1 MHVYETGGTYQVTP
15 ATLLVLGYQ
24 HTTFEAHSWNQV
36 TAAALYSLSK
46 RTQVYISSDYLR
58 ASAGVDPVIGGS
70 FAPSLA
76 GQQTDVRVGIYH
88 AF

>member
-1 MHVYETGGTYQVTP
+1 
-15 ATLLVLGYQ
+15 LVLGYQ
-24 HTTFEAHSWNQV
+24 HTAFQGHEWNQV

-46 RTQVYISSDYLR
+46 RTQVYISSDYLK
-58 ASAGVDPVIGGS
+58 ASSGVDPVIGGS

-76 GQQTDVRVGIYH
+76 GQQADVRVGIYH